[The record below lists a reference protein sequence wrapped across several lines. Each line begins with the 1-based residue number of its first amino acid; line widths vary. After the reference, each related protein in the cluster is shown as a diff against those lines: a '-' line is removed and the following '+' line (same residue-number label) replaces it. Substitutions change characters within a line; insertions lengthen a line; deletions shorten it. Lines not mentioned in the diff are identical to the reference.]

1 MASGHVNRTNRPN
14 TWLHRPACKREE
26 KPCQLGAVHTW
37 HKADMPV
44 VSVDVRFRERSGQH
58 LLILCLCASDPK
70 RSSARARASLSNT
83 LTVFQ
88 EQVSKCFQFAFVA
101 ATRCPGTPARSM

>member
-37 HKADMPV
+37 HFSAVPTAP
-44 VSVDVRFRERSGQH
+44 SDVRFQGVSSIGQCNTSCS
-58 LLILCLCASDPK
+58 LLAG
-70 RSSARARASLSNT
+70 
-83 LTVFQ
+83 
-88 EQVSKCFQFAFVA
+88 VSKAKVF
-101 ATRCPGTPARSM
+101 RGR

>member
-37 HKADMPV
+37 HKADMHRGV
-44 VSVDVRFRERSGQH
+44 ASTASVANTDPSPYPPSPAKLQFRKPRGTSPQLLLVR
-58 LLILCLCASDPK
+58 LIPRHSRP
-70 RSSARARASLSNT
+70 S
-83 LTVFQ
+83 
-88 EQVSKCFQFAFVA
+88 
-101 ATRCPGTPARSM
+101 

>member
-37 HKADMPV
+37 HDGDIARSRMDF
-44 VSVDVRFRERSGQH
+44 RFRWNSGHTAETGSGLNGHKTKPRHLHERAFI
-58 LLILCLCASDPK
+58 LIAWAN
-70 RSSARARASLSNT
+70 RSSFSALAAVLSAHAR
-83 LTVFQ
+83 
-88 EQVSKCFQFAFVA
+88 
-101 ATRCPGTPARSM
+101 G